1 MTLTKTITL
10 LLSVLAL
17 PLYGADQPKARPNE
31 KAAAPQA
38 VRNVGVEEF
47 DKLRTEKNSVVL
59 DVRTETE
66 FKAGHIPGA
75 VNLDYNSPDFQ
86 KKVAEL
92 DKSKTYLV
100 HCAGGGRSGRAC
112 ALMGKGEFTN
122 VVNLAPGFRAWEKA
136 GKPVEKK

>member
-1 MTLTKTITL
+1 MKTFVILLCALT
-10 LLSVLAL
+10 L
-17 PLYGADQPKARPNE
+17 PLLGAEQPKPRPNE
-31 KAAAPQA
+31 KAAAPKA

-47 DKLRTEKNSVVL
+47 DKLRSEKNTVVL

-66 FKAGHIPGA
+66 FKDGHIPGA
-75 VNLDYNSPDFQ
+75 VNLDYTSSDFR

-100 HCAGGGRSGRAC
+100 HCAGGNRSSRAC
-112 ALMGKGEFTN
+112 DVMSKGEFTN
-122 VVNLAPGFRAWEKA
+122 VVNLAPGFNAWEKA